1 MDGNGLWNPLD
12 AFGILWMPLDTGIFA
27 RERKDSEAPHIGPV
41 WRAKISGGWH
51 GRTTS
56 HWDIAPDVLH
66 PPSPGFAWWLIV
78 TCIELRRGSKMWRL
92 SDSKLVSGGSLCHK
106 WIQNAPKLMIPQIH
120 QQLAKCDIPK
130 QEISRSSF
138 DSLHWSICHARSTAP
153 NPSGRGTSLQ
163 YHILIW
169 GTYHY
174 HMEGYFWGMFC
185 FFLFSSLASVAFV
198 GVWPLW
204 LYHALPIYLSN
215 LT

>member
-1 MDGNGLWNPLD
+1 
-12 AFGILWMPLDTGIFA
+12 MPLDTGIFA

-66 PPSPGFAWWLIV
+66 PPSPGFAWWFIMALSFDEV
-78 TCIELRRGSKMWRL
+78 RRC
-92 SDSKLVSGGSLCHK
+92 GGSVTAS
-106 WIQNAPKLMIPQIH
+106 WFQVDRRVTNEYTFPKIH
-120 QQLAKCDIPK
+120 DSPNPPKLAKCDIPK

-138 DSLHWSICHARSTAP
+138 DSLRWLICHARSTAP
-153 NPSGRGTSLQ
+153 NPRGRGTSLQ

-169 GTYHY
+169 GTYHC
-174 HMEGYFWGMFC
+174 HMEGYFWGMF
-185 FFLFSSLASVAFV
+185 FVFLVFQPGFVASVAFV

-204 LYHALPIYLSN
+204 LYHALPIYLSIY
-215 LT
+215 LI